1 MMKFRL
7 NEAMARSQDNGKKV
21 SKKRLASRLFPGSS
35 EGAQQVNMTNLCNG
49 TTKRIKPEW
58 VTIITEECGCSAD
71 FLFGL
76 TND

>member
-7 NEAMARSQDNGKKV
+7 NEAIARSQEKGKKV
-21 SKKRLASRLFPGSS
+21 LKKELACKLFPGVS
-35 EGAQQVNMTNLCNG
+35 ECAQQVNMTNLCNG